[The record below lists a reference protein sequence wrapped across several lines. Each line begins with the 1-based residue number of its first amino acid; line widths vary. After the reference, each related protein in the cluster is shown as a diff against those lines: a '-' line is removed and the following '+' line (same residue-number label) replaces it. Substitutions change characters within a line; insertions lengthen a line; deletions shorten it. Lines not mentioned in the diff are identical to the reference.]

1 MGKKRRSRQFKN
13 TSQVIDMEE
22 ARKERLQR
30 RRQEREEEIARNEA
44 EQRRRSR
51 RKTALRK
58 RQSWWRLGAF
68 AIAVVLVVLL
78 IISIGNIIALKH
90 QLNDVIAQQE
100 QYEQRKAEL
109 EKELKNINDVSNLE
123 EQARSQMGLIKKG
136 ETLYVFPEEITDGT
150 TEE

>member
-1 MGKKRRSRQFKN
+1 
-13 TSQVIDMEE
+13 MEE

-44 EQRRRSR
+44 EQKRRTR

-68 AIAVVLVVLL
+68 GVAVILVVLL
-78 IISIGNIIALKH
+78 IISIGNIISLKH

-100 QYEQRKAEL
+100 KYEQRKAEL
-109 EKELKNINDVSNLE
+109 EKELKNIDNVSNLE
-123 EQARSQMGLIKKG
+123 EQARSRMGLIKKD
-136 ETLYVFPEEITDGT
+136 ETLYVFPEEMTDGT
-150 TEE
+150 VQE